1 MRWLFLALSL
11 LCAACEAEARIAVP
25 DVSLTSDEWPPAAPL
40 PTAIPEDEPFDV
52 RLVRLDPASHEG
64 QERVCDVAWTGRLV
78 RLGASDRTGYPIP
91 VSRRRLIRC
100 RAESGEGWADLVF
113 DADSAALASYVETGD
128 RIRVRVLTGR
138 GFEDHPLLAFV
149 AAIDRVELTPR
160 RDPIV
165 PVGAPVEELVRNGA
179 ANQVHPCAIAYVG
192 GIEPLPGADE
202 GPEAATHRV
211 RVRCRHAA
219 GADWLELR
227 FPRVTASSALRLRRG
242 VVVPVR
248 LLSLNEGDAGLPT
261 ARYEGP

>member
-1 MRWLFLALSL
+1 MRSSLLALCL

-25 DVSLTSDEWPPAAPL
+25 DVQVTSDEWPPAAPL

-52 RLVRLDPASHEG
+52 RLVRLDPSSHEG

-78 RLGASDRTGYPIP
+78 RLGASDRTDYPVP
-91 VSRRRLIRC
+91 VSLRRLVRC

-113 DADSAALASYVETGD
+113 DSDSAALASYVETGD
-128 RIRVRVLTGR
+128 RIRVRVLAGR
-138 GFEDHPLLAFV
+138 GFEHHPLLAFV
-149 AAIDRVELTPR
+149 AAIDHVELAPR
-160 RDPIV
+160 RDRVV
-165 PVGAPVEELVRNGA
+165 PVGAPVEELAHSGA
-179 ANQVHPCAIAYVG
+179 LNQVHPCAIAYVG
-192 GIEPLPGADE
+192 GIEALPGAAE
-202 GPEAATHRV
+202 GSEGDTHWV

-227 FPRVTASSALRLRRG
+227 FPSVTAPSALRLERG

-248 LLSLNEGDAGLPT
+248 LLSLDEGDAGLPT